1 MTLPGF
7 LVKSIR
13 RFVKIDGFAYRQF
26 AASGFADSGVAQT
39 LKRNVIMY
47 GKRLGHFIAPAFVV
61 RAPGPLGFQLV
72 LHLLLQPRDRSQVA
86 ARG

>member
-7 LVKSIR
+7 LVKSIH

-26 AASGFADSGVAQT
+26 AASGFADCRVAQT
-39 LKRNVIMY
+39 LKGNVIIY

-61 RAPGPLGFQLV
+61 RAPVPLILQLV
-72 LHLLLQPRDRSQVA
+72 LHLLLQRQDRSQVA